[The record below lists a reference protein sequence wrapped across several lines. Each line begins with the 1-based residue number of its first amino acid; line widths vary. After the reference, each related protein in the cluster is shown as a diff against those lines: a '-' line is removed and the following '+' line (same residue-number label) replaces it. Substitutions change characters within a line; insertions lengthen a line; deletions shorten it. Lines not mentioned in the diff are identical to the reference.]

1 MRVHGQNKNI
11 EKFFNNKIIY
21 VNLNQTDQIKNQQEL
36 FFKYQLYD

>member
-11 EKFFNNKIIY
+11 EKFSNNKIIY

-36 FFKYQLYD
+36 FFKYLVI